1 VKSSSTESQ
10 LEKEATE
17 IAVVLGKGSESLVA
31 RTAPGIG
38 RSRSSA
44 ETVRGVMQW
53 VIPVLVVLAILG
65 VWQLMVPVMHWKPY
79 FIPSPTKIAA
89 TFKDNFRYILDNCVP
104 TIGQAALGF
113 AVGNAAAIVMS
124 VWFVH
129 ATAARRVFYPLV
141 IFLQSIPLIAI
152 FPIAIV
158 VLGNGLTT
166 KIVMIALITFFPT
179 LVTLMRGLSAV
190 DANMLQLFQSVH
202 ASRWKIFTKLR
213 WPNALPYLFAGL
225 RITASVA
232 LLGAVIVEWI
242 GSDTGLGYL
251 IINATYQFDTPFL
264 FAATF
269 ATAFLVLIAFGIV
282 VAAERLLVPWARTA
296 DIGQ

>member
-1 VKSSSTESQ
+1 MKSSSTESE
-10 LEKEATE
+10 LERAAIELAAVE
-17 IAVVLGKGSESLVA
+17 RGSGPLIAP
-31 RTAPGIG
+31 TAPGI
-38 RSRSSA
+38 RKPKSRA

-53 VIPVLVVLAILG
+53 VIPALVVLALLG
-65 VWQLMVPVMHWKPY
+65 LWQLMVALMHWKPY
-79 FIPSPTKIAA
+79 FIPSPTDIAS
-89 TFKDNFRYILDNCVP
+89 TFKDNIGEILHNCVP

-113 AVGNAAAIVMS
+113 AVGNAAAILMS

-166 KIVMIALITFFPT
+166 KIVMIGLITFFPT

-190 DANMLQLFQSVH
+190 DTNMLQLFQSVH
-202 ASRWKIFTKLR
+202 ASRWKIFVKLR

-269 ATAFLVLIAFGIV
+269 ATAFLVLIAFGV
-282 VAAERLLVPWARTA
+282 VVVAERLLVPWARTA
-296 DIGQ
+296 DIGE